1 MEKKN
6 EKKIWEGKMAKKLFP
21 AAGTEYK
28 EKRSPGARTSETT
41 KEGQQAGASSRRV

>member
-6 EKKIWEGKMAKKLFP
+6 EKKNIGGKKWPKKTSFP

-28 EKRSPGARTSETT
+28 EKRSPGARTQ
-41 KEGQQAGASSRRV
+41 GNH